1 MNLVMHKIV
10 NIRCNCGYI
19 GFELDNGETIYQYDD
34 KWAETEYMQEYYDP
48 VIDINNNL
56 MGFVLSEVII
66 EVED

>member
-19 GFELDNGETIYQYDD
+19 GFELDN
-34 KWAETEYMQEYYDP
+34 
-48 VIDINNNL
+48 
-56 MGFVLSEVII
+56 EVVI